1 MARPQPLPNACPFF
15 RVPAQEGYATSCD
28 AVAALEEEHSHL
40 NMKNVI
46 EYLALRHA
54 GEGYVG
60 DMHLFTDSL
69 ASLHALHHDSPKD
82 NIQLLS
88 TNNWLFFTGT
98 ALQLPVTWSQGMLVS
113 RGMRGLTLRLNSL
126 VRGHE
131 SLLPSFE
138 APPP

>member
-1 MARPQPLPNACPFF
+1 M
-15 RVPAQEGYATSCD
+15 
-28 AVAALEEEHSHL
+28 AALEEEHSHL

-69 ASLHALHHDSPKD
+69 ASLHALHHDYPKD

-88 TNNWLFFTGT
+88 TNNWLFFTGA
-98 ALQLPVTWSQGMLVS
+98 ALQSSVIGS
-113 RGMRGLTLRLNSL
+113 RGMRGLTLRLDSL